1 MRAADIVTA
10 SAALGLLCIGA
21 PGRCPG
27 GSCGDWRRPRPAGS
41 ATTTITRSAHVPFE
55 NCSAQHIVLSVT
67 IPRHAFTPAEPVTYT
82 VRLRNTG
89 STACGA
95 RLQRQAPPFRQA
107 LIVGPCGSLSATVR
121 NARGVAVYPGPVYYN
136 CPLLTSFQLG
146 PHATASATG
155 TWTQSELLGPGATPR
170 HAPPGTY
177 RLVVDRAVT
186 VPVTLAPG

>member
-1 MRAADIVTA
+1 M
-10 SAALGLLCIGA
+10 
-21 PGRCPG
+21 
-27 GSCGDWRRPRPAGS
+27 
-41 ATTTITRSAHVPFE
+41 
-55 NCSAQHIVLSVT
+55 
-67 IPRHAFTPAEPVTYT
+67 TYT

-121 NARGVAVYPGPVYYN
+121 NARGVAVYPGPIYYN
-136 CPLLTSFQLG
+136 CPFLTSFQLG
-146 PHATASATG
+146 PHATARATG

-177 RLVVDRAVT
+177 RLVVDRAVA